1 MKGLLNKWLAP
12 GPAVVLCGWG
22 AAASVALAFLGP
34 ERAGGLM
41 SAPFLLGVS
50 ALLAAALGAAGVRAA
65 ARRRFDSALLHV
77 GAACVVAG
85 WLAGRMAER
94 ASTPERP
101 ATGSMAL
108 VDGDVS
114 DKLWTGETLTTLAG
128 VVPFTVRLEK
138 FFIERYERSGND
150 RDEGREAPV
159 REYRSRVTI
168 SEPGRPPYVANVRV
182 NHPVYVRGYHIYQMS
197 WGQSTDMAGR
207 PVVYTV
213 LQFIRDP
220 GLPVVYGGFVALLA
234 GLLLF
239 AWRVVLSDG
248 GEAGGRAP

>member
-1 MKGLLNKWLAP
+1 MKGLLNKWLSP
-12 GPAVVLCGWG
+12 GPALVLCGWG

-114 DKLWTGETLTTLAG
+114 DKLWMGETLTTLAG

-138 FFIERYERSGND
+138 FFIERYERSGKIRQSWAQPVAWAGPIVMNT
-150 RDEGREAPV
+150 EAEL
-159 REYRSRVTI
+159 RQAFTELRNGT
-168 SEPGRPPYVANVRV
+168 
-182 NHPVYVRGYHIYQMS
+182 
-197 WGQSTDMAGR
+197 
-207 PVVYTV
+207 
-213 LQFIRDP
+213 FIRP
-220 GLPVVYGGFVALLA
+220 AH
-234 GLLLF
+234 
-239 AWRVVLSDG
+239 
-248 GEAGGRAP
+248 